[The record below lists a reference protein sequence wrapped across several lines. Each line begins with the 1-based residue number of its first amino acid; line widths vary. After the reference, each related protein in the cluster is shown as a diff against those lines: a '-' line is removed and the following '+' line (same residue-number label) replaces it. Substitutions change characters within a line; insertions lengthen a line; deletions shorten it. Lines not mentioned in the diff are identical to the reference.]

1 MTVLELQGLVA
12 GYGQVQIVHGIDLAV
27 AAGEI
32 LALLGPN
39 GAGKSTLLKAI
50 AGVAPVTG
58 GRVVLLGHD
67 VAGHDA
73 AMIAAAGAA
82 YVPQERNIFRT
93 LDVAAN
99 LELGGWLVR
108 SRLAERQAA
117 VLDLLPELN
126 KLMGRTAGRLSGG
139 ERQILAVGMALM
151 VAPKVLL
158 VDEPTAG
165 LAPSLVGRLLDL
177 LRRLA
182 ESGLAV
188 LLVEQNARAALAKS
202 DRALIMVDGL
212 EVYAGSAAE
221 LLATPDLGDL
231 FLGRAA

>member
-1 MTVLELQGLVA
+1 MTVLEVQGLQA
-12 GYGQVQIVHGIDLAV
+12 GYGQVQIVHGVDLGV

-58 GRVVLLGHD
+58 GRVVMLGQD

-93 LDVAAN
+93 LNVAAN

-108 SRLAERQAA
+108 GRLAERQAA
-117 VLDLLPELN
+117 VLDLLPELK

-202 DRALIMVDGL
+202 DRALIMVDGK
-212 EVYAGSAAE
+212 EVFSGSAVE
-221 LLATPDLGDL
+221 LLAAPDLGDL

>member
-1 MTVLELQGLVA
+1 MTVLAVQGLEA
-12 GYGQVQIVHGIDLAV
+12 GYGRVQIVHGIDLAV

-50 AGVAPVTG
+50 AGVAPVTAG
-58 GRVVLLGHD
+58 NVVLLGHD
-67 VAGHDA
+67 VAGRDA
-73 AMIAAAGAA
+73 AAIAAAGAA

-108 SRLAERQAA
+108 DRLAERRAA
-117 VLDLLPELN
+117 VLDLLPEL
-126 KLMGRTAGRLSGG
+126 KGLMGRTAGRLSGG

-165 LAPSLVGRLLDL
+165 LAPTLVGRLLDL

-212 EVYAGSAAE
+212 EVFSGSAAE
-221 LLATPDLGDL
+221 LLAAPDLGDL

>member
-1 MTVLELQGLVA
+1 MTVLRVQGLEA
-12 GYGQVQIVHGIDLAV
+12 GYGRVQIVHGIDLAV

-58 GRVVLLGHD
+58 GSVVLLDHD

-73 AMIAAAGAA
+73 AAIAAAGAA
-82 YVPQERNIFRT
+82 YVPQERNTFRT

-108 SRLAERQAA
+108 RRLAERRAA
-117 VLDLLPELN
+117 VLDLLPEL
-126 KLMGRTAGRLSGG
+126 KGLMGRTAGRLSGG

-165 LAPSLVGRLLDL
+165 LAPTLVGRLLDL

-212 EVYAGSAAE
+212 EVFSGSAAE
-221 LLATPDLGDL
+221 LLAAPDLGDL

>member
-1 MTVLELQGLVA
+1 MTLLEVRKLEA
-12 GYGQVQIVHGIDLAV
+12 GYGRVQIVHGIDLSI

-50 AGVAPVTG
+50 AGVAPVTAG
-58 GRVVLLGHD
+58 SVVLLGHD
-67 VAGHDA
+67 VAGRDA
-73 AMIAAAGAA
+73 AAIAAAGAA

-108 SRLAERQAA
+108 RRLVERRAA
-117 VLDLLPELN
+117 VLDLLPEL
-126 KLMGRTAGRLSGG
+126 KQLMGRTAGRLSGG

-158 VDEPTAG
+158 IDEPTAG
-165 LAPSLVGRLLDL
+165 LAPTLVGRLLDL

-182 ESGLAV
+182 QSGLAV

-212 EVYAGSAAE
+212 EVFSGSAAE
-221 LLATPDLGDL
+221 LLAAPDLGDL

>member
-1 MTVLELQGLVA
+1 MTVLEVQGLQA
-12 GYGQVQIVHGIDLAV
+12 GYGEVQIVHGIDFGV

-58 GRVVLLGHD
+58 GRVVLLGQD

-108 SRLAERQAA
+108 SRLAERQTA
-117 VLDLLPELN
+117 VLDLLPELK

-212 EVYAGSAAE
+212 EVYSGSAAE

>member
-1 MTVLELQGLVA
+1 MTVLAVQGLEA
-12 GYGQVQIVHGIDLAV
+12 GYGRVQIVHGIDFAV

-50 AGVAPVTG
+50 AGVAPVTAG
-58 GRVVLLGHD
+58 NVVLLGHD
-67 VAGHDA
+67 VAGRDA
-73 AMIAAAGAA
+73 AAIAAAGAA

-108 SRLAERQAA
+108 DRLAERRAA
-117 VLDLLPELN
+117 VLDLLPEL
-126 KLMGRTAGRLSGG
+126 KGLMGRTAGRLSGG
-139 ERQILAVGMALM
+139 GRQILAVGMALM
-151 VAPKVLL
+151 VTPKVLL

-165 LAPSLVGRLLDL
+165 LAPTLVGRLLDL

-212 EVYAGSAAE
+212 EVFSGSAAE
-221 LLATPDLGDL
+221 LLAAPDLGDL